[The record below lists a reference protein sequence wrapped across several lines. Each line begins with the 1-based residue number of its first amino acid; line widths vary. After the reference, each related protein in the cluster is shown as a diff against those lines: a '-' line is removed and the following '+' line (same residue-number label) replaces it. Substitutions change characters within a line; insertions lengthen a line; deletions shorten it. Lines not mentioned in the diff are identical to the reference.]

1 MIDKR
6 FCLRCGKEIDEGL
19 WHKRC
24 IKDFF
29 GNEELP
35 TIKLNIDELEKIA
48 IKQINNQK
56 GIAGVQ
62 EKLSLHLDLSNKK
75 RPRLTVVG
83 FPSGYI
89 LKPQSGEYKRLPE
102 FEHTAML
109 LAELCNIPVVKHGLI
124 PVNDNEL
131 AYITKRIDRNND
143 EKIHME
149 DFCQA
154 SNNVTMNKY
163 RSSYEDCVELIMK
176 NSKDPIIDKI
186 RFFECLYFCFV
197 IGNSDVHLKNFSF
210 IMDEEGKLSLAPF
223 YDLLPT
229 KVILPTDHEDLGMLL
244 NGKKHYLIKRDFDSF
259 CEKVDIPLLTQQ
271 KIMKQID
278 DKYLDMCQVIDES
291 LLDQNSKSSW
301 KRMIKSNI
309 NRSKK

>member
-1 MIDKR
+1 MDKR

-19 WHKRC
+19 WHKKC

-89 LKPQSGEYKRLPE
+89 LKPQSGEYKKLPE

-109 LAELCNIPVVKHGLI
+109 LAELCNIPIVKHGLI

-176 NSKDPIIDKI
+176 NSKDPVIDKI

-210 IMDEEGKLSLAPF
+210 VMDEEGKLSLAPF

-229 KVILPTDHEDLGMLL
+229 KVILPTDQEDLGMLL

-259 CEKVDIPLLTQQ
+259 CEKVDVSLLTQQ

-278 DKYLDMCQVIDES
+278 DKYLDMCRVIDES
-291 LLDQNSKSSW
+291 LLDQNSKSNW

-309 NRSKK
+309 KRSKK